1 MLLLM
6 VRLQLLDRRE
16 LIMGS
21 THRDIEALLDHLIK
35 IVEDND
41 ERFSFEWG
49 SCGINKAKMEI
60 FDKENKTGYIVKI
73 EPIIYDD
80 NGDAVNL

>member
-6 VRLQLLDRRE
+6 VRLQLLDRME

-60 FDKENKTGYIVKI
+60 FDKENKIGYIVKI

-80 NGDAVNL
+80 NEDAVNL

>member
-1 MLLLM
+1 MNK
-6 VRLQLLDRRE
+6 
-16 LIMGS
+16 
-21 THRDIEALLDHLIK
+21 DIEGLLDHLIK

-49 SCGINKAKMEI
+49 SCGINKAKVKI
-60 FDKENKTGYIVKI
+60 FDKENKVGYIVKI

-80 NGDAVNL
+80 NGEPVNI

>member
-6 VRLQLLDRRE
+6 VRLQLLDRME

-21 THRDIEALLDHLIK
+21 THRDIEALSDHLIK

-60 FDKENKTGYIVKI
+60 FDKENKIGYIVKI

>member
-1 MLLLM
+1 MTIEKPYQR
-6 VRLQLLDRRE
+6 V
-16 LIMGS
+16 
-21 THRDIEALLDHLIK
+21 RDIEGLLDHLIK

-49 SCGINKAKMEI
+49 SCGINKAKMKI
-60 FDKENKTGYIVKI
+60 FENKVGYIVKI

-80 NGDAVNL
+80 NGEPVNI

>member
-1 MLLLM
+1 MTIEKPYQR
-6 VRLQLLDRRE
+6 V
-16 LIMGS
+16 
-21 THRDIEALLDHLIK
+21 RDIEGLQDHLIK

-60 FDKENKTGYIVKI
+60 FDKENKVSYIVKI

-80 NGDAVNL
+80 NGEPVNI

>member
-1 MLLLM
+1 MTIEKPYQR
-6 VRLQLLDRRE
+6 V
-16 LIMGS
+16 
-21 THRDIEALLDHLIK
+21 RDIEGLLDHLIK

-41 ERFSFEWG
+41 EKFSFEWG

-60 FDKENKTGYIVKI
+60 FDKENKVSYIVKI

>member
-1 MLLLM
+1 MNK
-6 VRLQLLDRRE
+6 
-16 LIMGS
+16 
-21 THRDIEALLDHLIK
+21 DIEGLLDHLIK

-49 SCGINKAKMEI
+49 SCEINKAKMEI
-60 FDKENKTGYIVKI
+60 FDKENKVDYIVKI

-80 NGDAVNL
+80 NGEPVNI

>member
-21 THRDIEALLDHLIK
+21 TYRDIEALSDHLIK

-41 ERFSFEWG
+41 DRFSFEWG

>member
-1 MLLLM
+1 
-6 VRLQLLDRRE
+6 
-16 LIMGS
+16 MGS

-60 FDKENKTGYIVKI
+60 FDKENKIGYIVKI

-80 NGDAVNL
+80 NGDAVNLQEGIIYGRFIFN

>member
-1 MLLLM
+1 MNK
-6 VRLQLLDRRE
+6 
-16 LIMGS
+16 
-21 THRDIEALLDHLIK
+21 DIEGLLDHLIK

-49 SCGINKAKMEI
+49 SCGINKAKMKI
-60 FDKENKTGYIVKI
+60 FDKENKVGYIVKI

-80 NGDAVNL
+80 NGEPVNI

>member
-21 THRDIEALLDHLIK
+21 THRDIEALSDHLIK

-60 FDKENKTGYIVKI
+60 FDKENKIGYIVKI

>member
-1 MLLLM
+1 
-6 VRLQLLDRRE
+6 
-16 LIMGS
+16 MGS

-41 ERFSFEWG
+41 ERFPFEWG

-60 FDKENKTGYIVKI
+60 FDKENKIGYIVKI

>member
-1 MLLLM
+1 MNK
-6 VRLQLLDRRE
+6 
-16 LIMGS
+16 
-21 THRDIEALLDHLIK
+21 DIEGLLDHLIK

-60 FDKENKTGYIVKI
+60 FDKENKVDYIVKI

-80 NGDAVNL
+80 NGEPVNI

>member
-21 THRDIEALLDHLIK
+21 THRDIEALSDHLVK
-35 IVEDND
+35 IVENND
-41 ERFSFEWG
+41 ERFSFEWDHVG
-49 SCGINKAKMEI
+49 LIK
-60 FDKENKTGYIVKI
+60 
-73 EPIIYDD
+73 
-80 NGDAVNL
+80 LR

>member
-1 MLLLM
+1 MTIEKPYQR
-6 VRLQLLDRRE
+6 V
-16 LIMGS
+16 
-21 THRDIEALLDHLIK
+21 RDIEGLHDHLIK

-60 FDKENKTGYIVKI
+60 FDKENKVSYIVKI

>member
-16 LIMGS
+16 LFMGS
-21 THRDIEALLDHLIK
+21 TYRDIEALSDHLIK
-35 IVEDND
+35 IVENND

-60 FDKENKTGYIVKI
+60 FDKENKIGYIVKI

>member
-1 MLLLM
+1 MTIEKPYQR
-6 VRLQLLDRRE
+6 V
-16 LIMGS
+16 
-21 THRDIEALLDHLIK
+21 RDIEGLLDHLIK

-60 FDKENKTGYIVKI
+60 FDKENEVGYIVKI

-80 NGDAVNL
+80 NGEPVNI

>member
-1 MLLLM
+1 MNK
-6 VRLQLLDRRE
+6 
-16 LIMGS
+16 
-21 THRDIEALLDHLIK
+21 DIEGLLDHLIE

-60 FDKENKTGYIVKI
+60 FDKENKVGYIVKI

-80 NGDAVNL
+80 NGEPVNI